1 MTDLSRQLKATIQTE
16 VNRNMANAM
25 TQWSGSRDA
34 VSWQD
39 EVERMFRRFLERPVG
54 SGVMQGEDA
63 ASAGAWA
70 PALDVEETEDA
81 FVLHLELA
89 GISPDEVDVNLEDG
103 VLSVTGERKF
113 YEEKES
119 DGFKRIERRFG
130 RFHRALRLPGRV
142 DVESIDAT
150 YRDGIL
156 TINVPKAPEA
166 KPRRITVKAN

>member
-1 MTDLSRQLKATIQTE
+1 MSTMM
-16 VNRNMANAM
+16 NR
-25 TQWSGSRDA
+25 WDPVRDVA
-34 VSWQD
+34 GLQD
-39 EVERMFRRFLERPVG
+39 EVERMFRQAFGGRGDTP
-54 SGVMQGEDA
+54 A
-63 ASAGAWA
+63 AAGAWS

-113 YEEKES
+113 YEEKEAE
-119 DGFKRIERRFG
+119 GFKRIERRFG

-142 DVESIDAT
+142 DVEGIDAT
-150 YRDGIL
+150 YREGIL

-166 KPRRITVKAN
+166 KPRRITVKTN